1 MNQYPGVVGRK
12 LGMTQL
18 IAEDGTVSA
27 CTVIEARAVVVGK
40 RSADKDGYDALILGI
55 DDIREKL
62 MTKPLLGMFKA
73 KNLTPKRVQRE
84 FRCSAE
90 YAASLEIGQE
100 MALDQ
105 LFQAGQYL
113 DVSGIS
119 RGRGFQ
125 GVVRKYKFAGAVQ
138 THGTHEY
145 RRHGGSIGTN
155 MTPGRTKLGVRMP
168 GQMGNYRV
176 SVLSQRVAKVIPE
189 QHLVLVYGGVPG
201 SKNGIVELRGAVKL
215 KGGHVVV
222 VPQKAAKAGKK

>member
-27 CTVIEARAVVVGK
+27 VTVIEAHTTVVGK
-40 RSADKDGYDALILGI
+40 RTQDKDGYVALILGI
-55 DDIREKL
+55 DAVKEKHQS
-62 MTKPLLGMFKA
+62 KAVRGQFKA
-73 KNLTPKRVQRE
+73 KNIEPKRTQRE

-90 YAASLEIGQE
+90 YAATKEIGQE
-100 MALDQ
+100 INLDEV
-105 LFQAGQYL
+105 FEAGQFL
-113 DVSGIS
+113 DVASVS

-125 GVVRKYKFAGAVQ
+125 GVVRKYKFAGSVQ

-155 MTPGRTKLGVRMP
+155 MTPGRTKLGMRMA

-176 SVLSQRVAKVIPE
+176 SVLSQRVAKVIAD
-189 QHLVLVYGGVPG
+189 QHLVLVAGSVPGAKGGV
-201 SKNGIVELRGAVKL
+201 VELRGAIKR
-215 KGGHVVV
+215 GG
-222 VPQKAAKAGKK
+222 GKKK